1 MGTSGAEAESMTE
14 DIVPDAR
21 AGASVEKSVEALAV
35 VCSAAG
41 VKLGLSE
48 AMGYDIGRKPR
59 TDSARLICW
68 LWRGMARSRLE
79 VSGELLGAKAFQT
92 KSPAIPRVLG

>member
-1 MGTSGAEAESMTE
+1 MTE

-21 AGASVEKSVEALAV
+21 AGATVEKSVEASAA

-48 AMGYDIGRKPR
+48 AIGYGIGRKHR
-59 TDSARLICW
+59 TNSARLICW
-68 LWRGMARSRLE
+68 LWRRMARAGLGE
-79 VSGELLGAKAFQT
+79 VGGLLGAKAFQT
-92 KSPAIPRVLG
+92 KIPAIPRVLG